1 MNPRIVRATVAVSVI
16 VLLLFA
22 GRWTSSFLA
31 EGWWARQF
39 SPEAAHFVGRW
50 TLVSGLLELGGVL
63 VACAWFIGHL
73 LLVYR
78 AIGSVQINRRLGN
91 LEIQEALN
99 LRSLA
104 VFCIGG
110 GLLLG
115 LLAGRG
121 VGDWTGTILLA
132 RSGLTYGELDP
143 LLGRDFGFYLARLP
157 LLERLQGLVLLLT
170 VLALGGA
177 VTLYALIGAIR
188 WIDRSLAINS
198 HARWHIGAL
207 AVLLGLVLAWG
218 HSLEPYRLA
227 GGSFGSVHDGLFG
240 LRQLIAAGLTGTA
253 IAAAVL
259 SLWWAVRGGNLL
271 FGSVWAILAAGL
283 LLGHYVIPALVSPR
297 TAASI
302 PDDKRRHL
310 DQLAYG
316 MTAMRDSSLVHGDGP
331 PAPPQPAA
339 LLTPTIVADVTAG
352 DSSRVAALDRS
363 SVVGERGPVPAWIV
377 VRSRP
382 PDVAGVL
389 VVRDDRT
396 LITGQVALLPGLPEP
411 PSALTIPLG
420 PQAVWPRGRAIVV
433 DTIPGGVEIG
443 SGLRRLALAWALQST
458 AVLGPLPSNASAF
471 WHLDPADRI
480 AQLAPFATWGAP
492 RPRIYDGE
500 LIWLL
505 DGYLPLPLFPGAS
518 RLEWRGR
525 RIGGLHAT
533 FLAIVEAQNNR
544 VRIFLRHGAGEIGKR
559 WQSLSGGLVEPATAI
574 PSDVVRSLAYPPEL
588 LEAQLRV
595 LGQPHWGI
603 GVLPGRSQS
612 VGVSGAPQ
620 EASWKADTSG
630 VAVTIPFLSS
640 SQRLVSATVVA
651 AVSDGWEVLR
661 VLRIDSLLALPDPA
675 TLQGGWGRF
684 PTFQQLRDSTER
696 EGARLEAGPVR
707 YWSDPSGLGAYQV
720 QFARRE
726 GAPPALVWVSFAQGE
741 RRGAGHDL
749 EEAWQNLL
757 GLGAPLI
764 GGSRHAVGLTEI
776 RRLVARA
783 DSALRAGDF
792 ELFGRH
798 WASIRRLVDRP

>member
-1 MNPRIVRATVAVSVI
+1 MNPRVVRATAVISGI

-31 EGWWARQF
+31 EGWWAAQF
-39 SPEAAHFVGRW
+39 SPEAARFVGRW
-50 TLVSGLLELGGVL
+50 RLMSGLLELGGVFL
-63 VACAWFIGHL
+63 ACGWFVGNL

-78 AIGSVQINRRLGN
+78 AIGSVQIHRRLGN
-91 LEIQEALN
+91 LEIQEAVN

-104 VFCIGG
+104 FFCVGG

-115 LLAGRG
+115 VLAGRG
-121 VGDWTGTILLA
+121 AGGWTETILLA
-132 RSGLTYGELDP
+132 RTGLVYGELDP
-143 LLGRDFGFYLARLP
+143 LLGRDLGFYLARLP
-157 LLERLQGLVLLLT
+157 LLERIHGFVLLLT
-170 VLALGGA
+170 VLALGGV

-188 WIDRSLAINS
+188 WMDRSLAING
-198 HARWHIGAL
+198 HARWHVGGL
-207 AVLLGLVLAWG
+207 AVLLGLILAWG
-218 HSLEPYRLA
+218 HSLEPLRLA
-227 GGSFGSVHDGLFG
+227 GGAFGSVHDGLFG
-240 LRQLIAAGLTGTA
+240 LRQVIAAGLTGTA

-271 FGSVWAILAAGL
+271 FGAVWAILATAL

-297 TAASI
+297 AAAAV

-316 MTAMRDSSLVHGDGP
+316 MTAMRDSELVHADGP
-331 PAPPQPAA
+331 PAPPRPPA
-339 LLTPTIVADVTAG
+339 LLTPTVVADVTDG

-363 SVVGERGPVPAWIV
+363 SVEGERGRVPGWIV
-377 VRSRP
+377 VRFRP
-382 PDVAGVL
+382 PDLARVL

-396 LITGQVALLPGLPEP
+396 LTTGQVALLPGVPEP
-411 PSALTIPLG
+411 PSALSTPFG
-420 PQAVWPRGRAIVV
+420 PQAIWPRGRAIVV
-433 DTIPGGVEIG
+433 DTTPGGVEVG

-458 AVLGPLPSNASAF
+458 SVLGPLPSNASVF

-518 RLEWRGR
+518 RLEWRGQ

-533 FLAIVEAQNNR
+533 FLALVEAQHNR

-559 WQSLSGGLVEPATAI
+559 WQAIAAGLVEPATAI

-595 LGQPHWGI
+595 LGQSHWGI

-612 VGVSGAPQ
+612 VGVTGPPL
-620 EASWKADTSG
+620 EASWKPDTSG
-630 VAVTIPFLSS
+630 VGVTLPFLTS
-640 SQRLVSATVVA
+640 SQRLVSATINA

-675 TLQGGWGRF
+675 TLQSGWGRF
-684 PTFQQLRDSTER
+684 PTFQQLRDSVER

-707 YWSDPSGLGAYQV
+707 YWTDPAGLGAYQV

-726 GAPPALVWVSFAQGE
+726 GTPPALVWVSFAHGE

-764 GGSRHAVGLTEI
+764 GSSQRAANLAEI
-776 RRLVARA
+776 RRLVSLA

-792 ELFGRH
+792 ERFGRH
-798 WASIRRLVDRP
+798 WATILRLVNRP